1 MLVWP
6 VLEEQVPGG
15 SEESRPGPFACWL
28 VGWLVCS
35 ESVYRET
42 GEYSALYCLKTVSTI
57 FLATGTWL

>member
-28 VGWLVCS
+28 VGWFVLSLCI
-35 ESVYRET
+35 EKL
-42 GEYSALYCLKTVSTI
+42 ANTVLST
-57 FLATGTWL
+57 ASRQ